1 MSLVILIDLQNV
13 RSSPG
18 YFLHLN
24 AWGANLSGAI
34 GGFVSVG
41 RELFQL
47 LRSEGRTASELDLHI
62 LYTQLYVLQ
71 LETIFLKRAMTK
83 ETHPSV
89 PLWDAGADQ
98 FSAELTPTIT
108 SMAAYLKIGDRLRA
122 TIDHYPAR
130 IGSIGRILY
139 FKGMPGNWYVV
150 VVWESPEK
158 NVSTERTSRL
168 LPLDLRGFEVVATP
182 S

>member
-1 MSLVILIDLQNV
+1 MD
-13 RSSPG
+13 
-18 YFLHLN
+18 
-24 AWGANLSGAI
+24 LSGAI
-34 GGFVSVG
+34 SRFVSGG

-71 LETIFLKRAMTK
+71 METLFLKRAMAK
-83 ETHPSV
+83 GTHPSIR
-89 PLWDAGADQ
+89 LDTGGAD
-98 FSAELTPTIT
+98 FSAELAPTIT

-150 VVWESPEK
+150 VAWETPEK

-168 LPLDLRGFEVVATP
+168 LPLDLRGFEVLATL